1 MAYIT
6 KAVYNKLTDSRGTQ
20 KVEVPPDLY
29 NEIIYHFGVDRV
41 LSSYE
46 FNMLG
51 EHIKI
56 LQGLTATSIETK
68 YLQPKKDMLLYVFEH
83 PGAYKYHLYE
93 NCKYL
98 NNDFNNYKVPDEVSN
113 KGKELV
119 NEYRNWF
126 VKNEFDKV
134 EGSESE
140 RVAKIT
146 FKYNTS
152 FAPLHKLP
160 RLSGDYK
167 LIINIKNSTY
177 EMGNQFYSLINVQDK
192 IRKLIKDYRRS
203 FNNRT
208 ISNLMEFSYYI
219 KAPKNI
225 IEQKVS
231 ELTSSVFI
239 KNYGYEKLMN
249 DFREA
254 NRIKYSIMKELKLF
268 INFRCGFVSNDLSK
282 EVLESY
288 GLICCKACLE
298 RSDNPI

>member
-6 KAVYNKLTDSRGTQ
+6 KAVYNKLTNSRGTQ

-41 LSSYE
+41 LSSHE

-68 YLQPKKDMLLYVFEH
+68 YLHPKKDMLLYVFEH
-83 PGAYKYHLYE
+83 PGAYKYHLFE

-98 NNDFNNYKVPDEVSN
+98 NNDFNNYKIPDEVSDR
-113 KGKELV
+113 GIELV

-126 VKNEFDKV
+126 IKNEFDKV
-134 EGSESE
+134 EGSE

-177 EMGNQFYSLINVQDK
+177 EISKQFYSLMNVQDK
-192 IRKLIKDYRRS
+192 IRKFVKDYRTN

-208 ISNLMEFSYYI
+208 IFNLMEFSYYEND
-219 KAPKNI
+219 PKYI

-231 ELTSSVFI
+231 ELTSDVFI

-249 DFREA
+249 DFRKA
-254 NRIKYSIMKELKLF
+254 NQIKYLIMKELKLF
-268 INFRCGFVSNDLSK
+268 INFRCGFVSNNFSK
-282 EVLESY
+282 DVLESC
-288 GLICCKACLE
+288 GLVCCKACLDRFE
-298 RSDNPI
+298 NPI

>member
-6 KAVYNKLTDSRGTQ
+6 NAVYNKLTDSRGTH
-20 KVEVPPDLY
+20 KVEVPLDLY
-29 NEIIYHFGVDRV
+29 NEIIYYFGVDDV

-56 LQGLTATSIETK
+56 LQGLTATSFETK

-83 PGAYKYHLYE
+83 PGAYKYHLFE
-93 NCKYL
+93 NCNYL
-98 NNDFNNYKVPDEVSN
+98 NNDFNNYKVPDEVSD
-113 KGKELV
+113 KRIELV

-126 VKNEFDKV
+126 IKNEFDKV

-140 RVAKIT
+140 KVSKIT

-152 FAPLHKLP
+152 FAPLYKLP
-160 RLSGDYK
+160 QLSGDYK

-177 EMGNQFYSLINVQDK
+177 EISKQFYSLMNVQDK
-192 IRKLIKDYRRS
+192 IRKFVKDYRIN

-208 ISNLMEFSYYI
+208 ISNLMEFSYYER
-219 KAPKNI
+219 APKYI

-231 ELTSSVFI
+231 ELTSNVFI
-239 KNYGYEKLMN
+239 KNYGYEKLIN
-249 DFREA
+249 DFRKA
-254 NRIKYSIMKELKLF
+254 NRIKYLIMKELKLF
-268 INFRCGFVSNDLSK
+268 INFRCGFKSNDISK

-288 GLICCKACLE
+288 GLVCCKSCLE
-298 RSDNPI
+298 RFNDQN

>member
-6 KAVYNKLTDSRGTQ
+6 NAVYNKLTNSNGTQ
-20 KVEVPPDLY
+20 NVEVPPDLY

-41 LSSYE
+41 LSSHE

-56 LQGLTATSIETK
+56 LQGLTATSYDTK
-68 YLQPKKDMLLYVFEH
+68 YLHPKKDMLLYVFEH
-83 PGAYKYHLYE
+83 PGAYKYHLFE

-98 NNDFNNYKVPDEVSN
+98 NNDFNNYKIPNEVSD
-113 KGKELV
+113 KGIELV

-126 VKNEFDKV
+126 IKNGFDKV
-134 EGSESE
+134 EGNEDE
-140 RVAKIT
+140 IIAKIT

-152 FAPLHKLP
+152 FAPLNKLP
-160 RLSGDYK
+160 RLSEDYK

-177 EMGNQFYSLINVQDK
+177 EISKQFYSLMNVQDK
-192 IRKLIKDYRRS
+192 IRKLINDYRKN

-208 ISNLMEFSYYI
+208 ISNLMEFSYFE
-219 KAPKNI
+219 KAPKYI
-225 IEQKVS
+225 VEQKVS
-231 ELTSSVFI
+231 ELTSDVFI

-254 NRIKYSIMKELKLF
+254 NRIKYLIMKELKLF
-268 INFRCGFVSNDLSK
+268 INFRCGFVSNDFSK

-288 GLICCKACLE
+288 GLVCCKACLD
-298 RSDNPI
+298 RFNSQV